1 MSNGLSRSYF
11 CQGIIHTDTGNKSIN
26 KEETNTL
33 KKKRTQINAAHKE
46 TGIFASLTQRLQKM

>member
-1 MSNGLSRSYF
+1 MSNGLSHSYF

-33 KKKRTQINAAHKE
+33 KKKKKKNPDKCC
-46 TGIFASLTQRLQKM
+46 S

>member
-26 KEETNTL
+26 KEEKDTL
-33 KKKRTQINAAHKE
+33 KKKE
-46 TGIFASLTQRLQKM
+46 P